1 MTRRIKLK
9 KRKKKEKERPF
20 DDADTAIQWR
30 EDFVQDY
37 IKDPLFRKAT
47 ETPIVERVVT
57 EPMKKDMLTADEDT
71 DLGVRTRGKQLPAMP
86 LDDEFMRNMRESVPT
101 TLLKD
106 VQNNLRFYNDSIRNP
121 ATRELSKVFLLGLVR
136 QLRYWALTQT
146 PQPDVPEG
154 NTAVDWILDNLL
166 GRINQDMSLL
176 EGHFCPEID
185 KVYFRRWKLEVQI
198 LQHELEHRKSQT
210 DDTRTRVEKD
220 GFDPLDPDAAQQ
232 IELPN
237 RNTLAWIEDNPKMV
251 DTIME
256 DPAQRERLL
265 SNVWSEVFNHDG
277 NIAYLNLIKEM
288 KLRAEMDEQQA
299 EPLNALIHRLQVGDT
314 AALEEMKSDGQFA
327 NYLSDIEL
335 IINTLADTHA
345 LDILQALL
353 AQTGNNPDTVATDS
367 FDDLDN
373 VSSVLSKPDINF
385 SY

>member
-20 DDADTAIQWR
+20 DDADTVIQWR

-57 EPMKKDMLTADEDT
+57 EPMKKDMLTVDEDA
-71 DLGVRTRGKQLPAMP
+71 DIGVRTREKQLPAMP

-121 ATRELSKVFLLGLVR
+121 ATRELSKVFLLGIVR

-166 GRINQDMSLL
+166 GRIHQDMSLL
-176 EGHFCPEID
+176 SKHFCPEID
-185 KVYFRRWKLEVQI
+185 KVYFRRWQLEMQI
-198 LQHELEHRKSQT
+198 LQHELEYRKSQT
-210 DDTRTRVEKD
+210 DEKRARIEKD
-220 GFDPLDPDAAQQ
+220 GFDPLDPNAAQQ
-232 IELPN
+232 IDLPD
-237 RNTLAWIEDNPKMV
+237 RDTLTWIERNPKMV
-251 DTIME
+251 DTIMD
-256 DPAQRERLL
+256 DPDQRDRLL
-265 SNVWSEVFNHDG
+265 GNVWSEVFNHDG

-288 KLRAEMDEQQA
+288 TLRAEMDEQQA
-299 EPLNALIHRLQVGDT
+299 EPLNALIQRLREGDS
-314 AALEEMKSDGQFA
+314 AALEEMKLDGQFA

-335 IINTLADTHA
+335 IIHTLAGTHA

-353 AQTGNNPDTVATDS
+353 TQSGHNPDTVATES
-367 FDDLDN
+367 FDNLDN
-373 VSSVLSKPDINF
+373 VSNVLKAPDVNF
-385 SY
+385 TY